1 MEWDYHA
8 VSNSMRKRK
17 ANDGIAAK
25 QELELIYLLR
35 LEPLLLTLLLRLL
48 LRLEAGDPF
57 LGDGDLSSF
66 PFGDRSGL
74 PFTTS
79 RSGLDILVSATSPS
93 NPVPG

>member
-1 MEWDYHA
+1 MVNLQSKE
-8 VSNSMRKRK
+8 R
-17 ANDGIAAK
+17 
-25 QELELIYLLR
+25 ELIYLLR

-79 RSGLDILVSATSPS
+79 RSGLDILVSNATSPS
-93 NPVPG
+93 KSAVTDSTPACSRQLAW